1 MLPGKAAKI
10 TMTVTMYEILQ
21 QISKSRRLSLS
32 VVTRAKA
39 ILIGFEKQPN
49 GVIAQQLSIK
59 RKTVGLWRRRW
70 QDSFPALLAVQFSES
85 AARFRRCIEE
95 VLSDAPRSG
104 SPGKFTSNQIVGI
117 IAVACEPPSLSG
129 IPVTTWTGRELAGEC
144 EKRGIVASIST
155 SHVNYLLRQVDL
167 QPHRS
172 RYWCNTTEK
181 DADKFAHEV
190 QIVCQTY
197 LEAPELYHQFNTHTV
212 CVDEMT
218 GVQANER
225 QDKTKLPK
233 PGQIA
238 KEEFNYT
245 RHGTLCVIGNWHVVE
260 GQLIETT
267 ITETRDNED
276 FARHIERMIATD
288 PEAGWVIVVDN
299 LNIHCGEPMVR
310 SVAKMLDIDSPS
322 LGQVRKHGIL
332 KSMES
337 RRAFLSDTSHRI
349 RLVFTPKHSSWLN
362 QIEIIFGVISR
373 RVLRGGNFTSKSD
386 LQDKLEQFI
395 DYFNTAFAKPMNWT
409 YTGRPTRSDPQR
421 RPRTWCEKRQSAT
434 LKQKLALVA
443 TKL

>member
-1 MLPGKAAKI
+1 MPGKAAKI
-10 TMTVTMYEILQ
+10 ELTEAMYETIQ
-21 QISKSRRLSLS
+21 QICNSRTLSLS
-32 VVTRAKA
+32 VVERAKA
-39 ILIGFEKQPN
+39 ILLGFDKQLN
-49 GVIAQQLSIK
+49 EDIARQLPME

-70 QDSFPALLAVQFSES
+70 RDSFPALLALQFSES
-85 AARFRRCIEE
+85 AAKFRRYIEE
-95 VLSDAPRSG
+95 VLFDAPRTG
-104 SPGKFTSNQIVGI
+104 APGKFTPDQIVGI
-117 IAVACEPPSLSG
+117 IAVACELPSQSG
-129 IPVTTWTGRELAGEC
+129 IPVTTWTGRELADEC
-144 EKRGIVASIST
+144 AKRGLVESISA
-155 SHVNYLLRQVDL
+155 SHVNYLLRQVNL

-172 RYWCNTTEK
+172 CYWCNTTEK
-181 DADKFAHEV
+181 DPDKFAREV

-197 LEAPELYHQFNTHTV
+197 LDAPELYHQFNTHTV

-225 QDKTKLPK
+225 QDKTKPPR

-260 GQLIETT
+260 GQMIETT

-276 FARHIERMIATD
+276 FARHIERMVATD
-288 PEAGWVIVVDN
+288 PEAGWVIVLDN

-310 SVAKMLDIDSPS
+310 SVAKMLDIDSSS
-322 LGQVRKHGIL
+322 LGQVRKHGAL

-337 RRAFLSDTSHRI
+337 RRAFLSDVSHRI

-373 RVLRGGNFTSKSD
+373 RMLRGGSFSSKAD
-386 LQDKLEQFI
+386 LQDKLERFI